1 MLTKSLSMP
10 GFIALI
16 AGTYNGQLK
25 CIYLKNQKPF
35 VNILIPFQNLHKI
48 LNIVKKKLSLIA

>member
-1 MLTKSLSMP
+1 MP